1 MKVERI
7 SLMTSNRTTATVVGV
22 LFIIGTASGILSSV
36 FTSSIIGN
44 PDYLVRAA
52 SNGTQVIIG
61 GFFVLLMGLSLALVP
76 VMMFPIFKK
85 ENEALA
91 LGVVVFRGP
100 LEASIYILMVISW
113 LLLILVSQEY
123 VNASASTA
131 FHFQAL
137 GTVLLKANDMIN
149 PILQIV
155 FSLGA
160 LMFYYLFYQTKLI
173 PRWLSGWG
181 LIGAILYL
189 AAGMMALF
197 GTQLGIL
204 LAPLGVQEMIMA
216 VWLIVKGFA
225 PIEISAKV
233 LEIS

>member
-1 MKVERI
+1 
-7 SLMTSNRTTATVVGV
+7 MTSNRTTATVVGV

-233 LEIS
+233 LETS

>member
-1 MKVERI
+1 
-7 SLMTSNRTTATVVGV
+7 MTSNRTTATVVGV